1 MKPYLYV
8 KMAVNLYSIYMISL
22 YRSNID
28 KISEADIII
37 IGVPDESKSHAKRK
51 GTKKGPD
58 ILRLAANESGFF
70 ERNGKIIPIVP
81 MRGRIDNK
89 HILDYGNVKRE
100 DLYQLVFD
108 LVSNNKIPIVIGGDH
123 SVTTITLQAIGD
135 LCGKIDLLYFDAH
148 PDFVSSTRDYYGSVL
163 TDSSPNIDFE
173 NSMLIGT
180 RAAEAEELE
189 NAYKA
194 GLQVITP
201 MDIAE
206 IGILKIADRIRS
218 KNNNGKKYIS
228 IDLDC
233 LDPAFAPGVSLP
245 SPCGLSSVDLIY
257 LVKLAVDTGIIGI
270 DIVELSP
277 DFDINNITA
286 FLAARIL
293 SESIASIKLDHNSE
307 TEQNFYTY

>member
-1 MKPYLYV
+1 
-8 KMAVNLYSIYMISL
+8 MISF

-51 GTKKGPD
+51 GTSRGPD
-58 ILRLAANESGFF
+58 ILRLATKESEFF

-81 MRGRIDNK
+81 MRGRIDNT

-100 DLYQLVFD
+100 DLYQLVFE

-123 SVTTITLQAIGD
+123 SITTITLQAIGD

-163 TDSSPNIDFE
+163 SDSSRYIDFK

-189 NAYKA
+189 NANKV
-194 GLQVITP
+194 GLEVITP

-206 IGILKIADRIRS
+206 LGILKIARRMRS
-218 KNNNGKKYIS
+218 KSNNNKKYIS

-245 SPCGLSSVDLIY
+245 CPCGLSSIDLIY
-257 LVKLAVDTGIIGI
+257 LVKLAAGMGIIGI

-293 SESIASIKLDHNSE
+293 SETIASIKLGHNSE
-307 TEQNFYTY
+307 TEQNF